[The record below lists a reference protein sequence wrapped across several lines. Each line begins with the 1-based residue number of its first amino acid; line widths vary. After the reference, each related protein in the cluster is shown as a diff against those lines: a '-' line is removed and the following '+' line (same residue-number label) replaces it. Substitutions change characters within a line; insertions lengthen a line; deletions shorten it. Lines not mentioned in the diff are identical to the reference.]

1 MCLELEITLEALYS
15 IINTKFKTSL
25 MTILIYIRLLC
36 ISNILWNGLFY
47 EKDKKKKTPQF
58 SVEMIFLI
66 VNFIF

>member
-1 MCLELEITLEALYS
+1 MH
-15 IINTKFKTSL
+15 FQH
-25 MTILIYIRLLC
+25 
-36 ISNILWNGLFY
+36 GLFY